1 MYFDKDVNKKVRDV
15 INWKKGEA
23 HAMDWL
29 YIEADDVSLMEE
41 LSIAKKYR
49 TTVLL
54 AMTNCLLEG
63 DVVLLDNKDYYAVRY
78 YVDKLEGRTRT
89 VDL

>member
-1 MYFDKDVNKKVRDV
+1 MYFDKDVNQKVRDV

-23 HAMDWL
+23 HAKKWL
-29 YIEADDVSLMEE
+29 YIEADDASLMEE
-41 LSIAKKYR
+41 LSIAKKAR
-49 TTVLL
+49 STVML
-54 AMTNCLLEG
+54 AMTNCMLEG
-63 DVVLLDNKDYYAVRY
+63 DVILLDNKDYYAVRY